1 MEDIRRL
8 LPGSDSRDRHL
19 ALALASQF
27 GHVEIVRLL
36 LGPGEVRNGPRG
48 FDSAGRK
55 NAGCWR
61 RRCDRCGQHC
71 GAAYV
76 EFQCCA
82 LFRFLVERYP
92 ESSLIPD
99 APEAPGR

>member
-1 MEDIRRL
+1 M
-8 LPGSDSRDRHL
+8 SRDRHL
-19 ALALASQF
+19 VLALASQF